1 MLDSTVSSSHYVYL
15 SFTMHSQQDVLL
27 THLNKFPFL
36 LAKGVIWAS
45 FRQLAGVIFTH
56 TYLLRLIS
64 MKKNYSAIARR
75 KNIPFYPARTGISF
89 PHFQLARRYF
99 RFPSKLITQCNFSSQ
114 LKFGMNSRYFVKRL
128 RWVLLTN
135 LHLKLE
141 TSPGDNWHSH
151 DGCKGAASMVNRSV
165 IFALA
170 PVWPVSLSVN
180 CQIQI

>member
-15 SFTMHSQQDVLL
+15 CFTMHSQQDVLL

-99 RFPSKLITQCNFSSQ
+99 RFPSKLITQCNFSQPAQIRHEQQVFCQAAPLGTPDEFAFDIGNLAGWQ
-114 LKFGMNSRYFVKRL
+114 LT
-128 RWVLLTN
+128 LTRRVQ
-135 LHLKLE
+135 
-141 TSPGDNWHSH
+141 
-151 DGCKGAASMVNRSV
+151 GCSKYG
-165 IFALA
+165 
-170 PVWPVSLSVN
+170 
-180 CQIQI
+180 